1 MIDTKSIL
9 SGELL
14 NEHQASQYLNVSV
27 RSLQAWRLRGGGPK
41 YAKLGRSVRYRRTD
55 LDHYVVENLTSS
67 TSEVSAGR
75 SAR

>member
-1 MIDTKSIL
+1 MIDTRSIL

-75 SAR
+75 PAR

>member
-1 MIDTKSIL
+1 MIDAKNIL

-14 NEHQASQYLNVSV
+14 NEHQASNYLDVSV

>member
-1 MIDTKSIL
+1 MIDTRSIL

-67 TSEVSAGR
+67 TSEVSAGK